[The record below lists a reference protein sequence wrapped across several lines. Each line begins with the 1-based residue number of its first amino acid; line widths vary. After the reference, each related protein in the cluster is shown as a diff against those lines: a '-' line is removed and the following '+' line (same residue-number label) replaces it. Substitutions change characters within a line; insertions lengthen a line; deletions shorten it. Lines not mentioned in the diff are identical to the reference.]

1 MSDIAKH
8 LPLSQRERGDESQL
22 SADRSAE
29 LSAVLTLLADVIER
43 MPAADWHAQSAR
55 PGCSIAETTTVLLW
69 RLQTPA
75 GLRRAA
81 LRRQLLRTPIRA
93 ARALE
98 LRVRASTARSPE
110 TTVAELRALAAA
122 PGHARVAELTAA
134 VCAAL
139 DIASQQGIALGLS
152 PTASGAVALYQ
163 FQRAPYAVKAAARG
177 HRLRAADAEWS
188 VGFGPA
194 LDSDAESIL
203 LFLFGRA
210 HSVPGA

>member
-29 LSAVLTLLADVIER
+29 LSAVLTRLADVIER
-43 MPAADWHAQSAR
+43 MPAPDWHAQSAR
-55 PGCSIAETTTVLLW
+55 PGCSMAETATVLLW

-75 GLRRAA
+75 SLRRAA
-81 LRRQLLRTPIRA
+81 LRKQLLRTPFRA

-98 LRVRASTARSPE
+98 LGIRASPARSPE
-110 TTVAELRALAAA
+110 SAVAELRALAAA
-122 PGHARVAELTAA
+122 PGHARVPELAA
-134 VCAAL
+134 SVCAAL
-139 DIASQQGIALGLS
+139 DIAHPQGITLGLS

-163 FQRAPYAVKAAARG
+163 LQRAPYAVKAAARG
-177 HRLRAADAEWS
+177 HRLRAGDAEWS
-188 VGFGPA
+188 VGFGPE
-194 LDSDAESIL
+194 LVSDAEAIL

>member
-1 MSDIAKH
+1 MSDLAKH

-29 LSAVLTLLADVIER
+29 LSAVLTRLAAVIER

-55 PGCSIAETTTVLLW
+55 PGCSAAETTTVLLW

-75 GLRRAA
+75 PLRRAA

-98 LRVRASTARSPE
+98 LRVRQSPPRSPE
-110 TTVAELRALAAA
+110 TTAAELRALAAT
-122 PGHARVAELTAA
+122 PGRARVAELAAA

-139 DIASQQGIALGLS
+139 DIASPHGIALGLS

-177 HRLRAADAEWS
+177 HRLRAADAEWII
-188 VGFGPA
+188 GFGPV
-194 LDSDAESIL
+194 LESDAESIL

>member
-1 MSDIAKH
+1 MSDLAKH
-8 LPLSQRERGDESQL
+8 LPLSQRERADESQL
-22 SADRSAE
+22 SSDRFAE
-29 LSAVLTLLADVIER
+29 LSAVLTRLAAVIER
-43 MPAADWHAQSAR
+43 MPTADWHAQSAR
-55 PGCSIAETTTVLLW
+55 PGCSVAETTTVLLW

-75 GLRRAA
+75 PVRRATF
-81 LRRQLLRTPIRA
+81 RRQLLRTPIRA

-98 LRVRASTARSPE
+98 LRVRASTARSSE

-122 PGHARVAELTAA
+122 PGHARVAELAAA

-139 DIASQQGIALGLS
+139 DIASPHGIALGLS

-188 VGFGPA
+188 IGFGPV
-194 LDSDAESIL
+194 LESDAESIL